1 MTAAPK
7 ACTPVP
13 PVIGLTLGDACG
25 IGPEILLKSLPTL
38 LGQSVRWLILGDEL
52 ILQREAAVL
61 GVSPQWLVLRNE
73 AELLAWLD
81 RSPADRSSAAPRE
94 ARLFSDHA
102 ALSAALSSGEAPAP
116 SRVSGTVLPEPVRLA
131 LWPCS
136 QLPADLPR
144 GIVDARAGAA
154 SYAAVC
160 TGIDLAK
167 RGLLQGLCTAPIHKE
182 AWSLAGVR
190 QPGHTEVLA
199 ERCGVHDFG
208 MLLVAGALRVLLVSI
223 HLSLSQAIEQV
234 SVERELEV
242 IRLGHRSLQQ
252 WGFASP
258 RIAVAGLNPH
268 AGEGGLFGHEDRE
281 FIAPAVAFARAEGID
296 VQGPLSGD
304 TVFMRAKRGEFDLV
318 VAQYHDQ
325 GLIPIK
331 LGGLSEGVN
340 VTVGLPFIR
349 TSPDHGTAF
358 DLAGRGLADPS
369 SFTEAALLAVQCVLP
384 RGPVA
389 PSTPDASARSER
401 SAGVAAYPGSTR

>member
-1 MTAAPK
+1 M
-7 ACTPVP
+7 PVP

-38 LGQSVRWLILGDEL
+38 LAQSARWLILGDEL

-61 GVSPQWLVLRNE
+61 GVPPQWLVLRNE

-81 RSPADRSSAAPRE
+81 RGPTNRLLTEPHE

-102 ALSAALSSGEAPAP
+102 ALPAAVLPHAAPAP
-116 SRVSGTVLPEPVRLA
+116 SRVSGAVLPEPARLA

-144 GIVDARAGAA
+144 GLVDARAGAA

-160 TGIDLAK
+160 AGIDFAK
-167 RGLLQGLCTAPIHKE
+167 QGLLQGLCTAPIHKE

-223 HLSLSQAIEQV
+223 HLSLRQAIEQV

-252 WGFASP
+252 WGFANP

-268 AGEGGLFGHEDRE
+268 AGEGGLFGHEDRDC
-281 FIAPAVAFARAEGID
+281 IAPAIALAQAEGID
-296 VQGPLSGD
+296 VHGPLAGD
-304 TVFMRAKRGEFDLV
+304 TVFMRAKRGDFDLV
-318 VAQYHDQ
+318 IAQYHDQ

-358 DLAGRGLADPS
+358 DLAGRGQADPA
-369 SFTEAALLAVQCVLP
+369 SFTEAALLALHWALP
-384 RGPVA
+384 PERAVSSQSNFSSGLQRMSSSINPSGPN
-389 PSTPDASARSER
+389 S
-401 SAGVAAYPGSTR
+401 